1 MKMPSGKKHK
11 EFKTSS
17 SGSAEVV
24 LGGGTYMKKE
34 TPGNVL
40 GKISNIFVME
50 IYSFKANPDAN
61 YLRV

>member
-1 MKMPSGKKHK
+1 MPSGKKHK

-24 LGGGTYMKKE
+24 LGGGTYMKKD

-40 GKISNIFVME
+40 GKIDNIFDPNDLTHNE
-50 IYSFKANPDAN
+50 AKFPK
-61 YLRV
+61 